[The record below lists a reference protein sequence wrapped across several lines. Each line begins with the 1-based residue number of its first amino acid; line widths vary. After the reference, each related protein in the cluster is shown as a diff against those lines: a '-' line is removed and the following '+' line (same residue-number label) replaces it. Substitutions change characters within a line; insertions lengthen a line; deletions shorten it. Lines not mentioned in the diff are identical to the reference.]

1 MKLILDTN
9 AWYAYIIK
17 PDKFHHAAT
26 TIIKENPYIY
36 IPYPVLEELSALTHY
51 RLGKKITQ
59 KSVYPFAYHSS
70 RSEIVYVNAQD
81 DQEIWEIYNQTQSK
95 LSYVDAS
102 VVWLSRKLDLPIF
115 TFDRHLR
122 HPSLNLNYLPQ

>member
-9 AWYAYIIK
+9 AWYAYIVE
-17 PDKFHHAAT
+17 PDKFHPAAT
-26 TIIKENPYIY
+26 IIIEKNPYIY
-36 IPYPVLEELSALTHY
+36 IVYPVLEELSALVHY

-59 KSVYPFAYHSS
+59 KSVYQFAYHSS
-70 RSEIVYVNAQD
+70 HSEIVYIKAQD
-81 DQEIWEIYNQTQSK
+81 DQEIWEIYNQTPNQ

-102 VVWLSRKLDLPIF
+102 VIWLSRKLDLPIF

-122 HPSLNLNYLPQ
+122 SANLNLNYLPK